1 MLSAKSM
8 AIFIQAKFFCLR
20 GIDKF
25 VRTRPYLTLPKDEH
39 LHRSLPKCMPPD
51 ANFKWSEQLILSSKN
66 TWIPMWALV
75 YKLSR
80 PVSNRLKPI
89 LRKALTPLALSAF
102 SQDAD
107 KL

>member
-1 MLSAKSM
+1 
-8 AIFIQAKFFCLR
+8 
-20 GIDKF
+20 
-25 VRTRPYLTLPKDEH
+25 
-39 LHRSLPKCMPPD
+39 
-51 ANFKWSEQLILSSKN
+51 
-66 TWIPMWALV
+66 MWALV

-107 KL
+107 KLRPMGLLFSPQAIDNPRAVQILYSSGAHLIRFCRSRYTRFFMLGITLSV